1 MLPQSLLPRKML
13 SNNKCIPCTFKRGA
27 RNYCRYGLRS
37 DHGKWQVAKMLL
49 EAKKL
54 DKTFNG
60 VYALKGLDFSIEEG
74 EIHGW

>member
-1 MLPQSLLPRKML
+1 
-13 SNNKCIPCTFKRGA
+13 
-27 RNYCRYGLRS
+27 
-37 DHGKWQVAKMLL
+37 MLL

-74 EIHGW
+74 ESPRPGRRKWRRKVYFYQNLRQRVYKKQREINLEWGSFSC